1 MPLRCEPAETDFA
14 GSCFICGPSD
24 APPDPQRRR
33 FLAAATALPFAAAA
47 APAKAAALPTV
58 PSGTFGIDAGWA
70 LIEKNGAPVLQRDA
84 FIVVRDGAIE
94 EVRAAAPRGNL
105 PRVDARN
112 LLVLP
117 GFISGHTHVCCGTPT
132 RGLIEAGR
140 SYRRPLDMM
149 HQLPDDELDALTAIN
164 LAELLRSG
172 CTTQVEMSLTLREA
186 ESYVRVAKVWG
197 VRGYPGPMIPDGT
210 RNTPIWYRADDKVLF
225 AADEGTLA
233 DIANGLKFAKAHM
246 NANGGLIRPMMCA
259 HATDTHTEKTM
270 TALAAAVRELGTG
283 LHIHLSQG
291 GAETSRVKALWGM
304 TPAHWLKKF
313 GFYDFPVF
321 GAHMTGVE
329 WEGDAPVLRDGG
341 VIYAHCPAGG
351 GAGAGSQPYPEAL
364 AAGVKVCI
372 GIDTHSNDF
381 VEDIK
386 QSVIVGRLRAR
397 LLKGKTPTPMQEP
410 TIWDSINGATRIPAD
425 GLRRKD
431 LGRIVAGAR
440 ADLTMIDVSGPL
452 VGSGALPP
460 EPLNNLLYANG
471 LMVRHVM
478 TDGRLQI
485 FDGHLMVADEQKV
498 AEAGGRVVAKM
509 WKKLADEGFFER
521 T

>member
-1 MPLRCEPAETDFA
+1 
-14 GSCFICGPSD
+14 
-24 APPDPQRRR
+24 
-33 FLAAATALPFAAAA
+33 
-47 APAKAAALPTV
+47 
-58 PSGTFGIDAGWA
+58 
-70 LIEKNGAPVLQRDA
+70 
-84 FIVVRDGAIE
+84 
-94 EVRAAAPRGNL
+94 
-105 PRVDARN
+105 
-112 LLVLP
+112 
-117 GFISGHTHVCCGTPT
+117 
-132 RGLIEAGR
+132 
-140 SYRRPLDMM
+140 
-149 HQLPDDELDALTAIN
+149 
-164 LAELLRSG
+164 
-172 CTTQVEMSLTLREA
+172 
-186 ESYVRVAKVWG
+186 
-197 VRGYPGPMIPDGT
+197 
-210 RNTPIWYRADDKVLF
+210 
-225 AADEGTLA
+225 
-233 DIANGLKFAKAHM
+233 
-246 NANGGLIRPMMCA
+246 
-259 HATDTHTEKTM
+259 M

-291 GAETSRVKALWGM
+291 GAETGRVKALWGM

-313 GFYDFPVF
+313 GFYEFPVF
-321 GAHMTGVE
+321 GAHMSGVE
-329 WEGDAPVLRDGG
+329 WEGDGPVLRDGG

-386 QSVIVGRLRAR
+386 QSVIVGRLRTR
-397 LLKGKTPTPMQEP
+397 LLRGKTSTPMREP
-410 TIWDSINGATRIPAD
+410 TIWDSIHGATRIPAD

-485 FDGHLMVADEQKV
+485 YDGQLVVADERKV
-498 AEAGGRVVAKM
+498 AEAGGRVVVKM
-509 WKKLADEGFFER
+509 WNKLAAEGFFER
-521 T
+521 